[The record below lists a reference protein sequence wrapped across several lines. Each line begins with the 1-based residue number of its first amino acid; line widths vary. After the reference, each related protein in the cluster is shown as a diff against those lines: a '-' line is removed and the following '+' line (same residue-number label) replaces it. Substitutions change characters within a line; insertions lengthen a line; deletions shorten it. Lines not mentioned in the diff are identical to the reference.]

1 MGHKGVCLGLVQK
14 QAQLLLSSLV
24 ESEGPIWS
32 YPSLSGA
39 LPSGQKAIPAPSCQ
53 TPAGRKGAMP
63 TLGGGLL
70 GTRSCWV
77 STEVRRCTQARSKQR
92 RDSGM

>member
-1 MGHKGVCLGLVQK
+1 MGLVQK

-39 LPSGQKAIPAPSCQ
+39 LPSGQKAIPAP
-53 TPAGRKGAMP
+53 PARRLQEEKGP
-63 TLGGGLL
+63 
-70 GTRSCWV
+70 CPPWV
-77 STEVRRCTQARSKQR
+77 GVS
-92 RDSGM
+92 